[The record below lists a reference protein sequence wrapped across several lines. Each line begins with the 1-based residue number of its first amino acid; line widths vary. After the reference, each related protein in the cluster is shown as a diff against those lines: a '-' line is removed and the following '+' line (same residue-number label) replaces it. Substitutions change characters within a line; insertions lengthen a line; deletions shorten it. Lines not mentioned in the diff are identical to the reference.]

1 VWYHFGVFPLYFL
14 LTNLFVIPLA
24 FLVLMLVAVMWSLAP
39 LPLLQ
44 QGVAWV
50 LAKVIALMNFVVEGV
65 AALPGA
71 SFMLPPIGLFGVIC
85 VTVILVLSFI
95 ALFQRRWWLLA
106 LVSCSIVSLISV
118 YLLYTTPVNKG
129 DYMIIYNN
137 HKNPLLHIVYES
149 GTNYLVSTVP
159 QLDAE
164 YEYVSKPLLQ
174 HESLKAPQWV
184 SWEYADSLV
193 QCNEGRFLFN
203 GVVVK
208 MLDNAYWL
216 ENEYTEPVD
225 ILVLCRG
232 FLGRIDELVEV
243 YPAACVV
250 VDGSLYKH
258 SRKRIKREYARLGI
272 DVVDVTQTGAIKVV
286 AGADGFDLM
295 PVNGK

>member
-1 VWYHFGVFPLYFL
+1 
-14 LTNLFVIPLA
+14 
-24 FLVLMLVAVMWSLAP
+24 
-39 LPLLQ
+39 
-44 QGVAWV
+44 
-50 LAKVIALMNFVVEGV
+50 
-65 AALPGA
+65 
-71 SFMLPPIGLFGVIC
+71 MLPPIGLFGAIC
-85 VTVILVLSFI
+85 VTVILVLLFI

-164 YEYVSKPLLQ
+164 YEYVSKPMLQ

-203 GVVVK
+203 GLLVK

-258 SRKRIKREYARLGI
+258 SRERIKREYARLGI

-286 AGADGFDLM
+286 ADADGFDLM